1 MRKISV
7 KIGVTAVF
15 ALALFALS
23 ISQASAQKFKDK
35 TEGPVTLQV
44 DCDAGQSIQ
53 AAVDGAGDGD
63 TINVSGTCNE
73 RFTISKNRIKLI
85 GLTGA
90 SIIGPDNSGDMIR
103 VRGSNVLIDGFSTL
117 TGDRRSILVERAGSA
132 FIRNNIILGSGSTG
146 IGVKESSSARIENN
160 TIENSGTH
168 GVRVTE
174 SSFAR
179 VVGNLIKNSVRKGVI
194 VTQSGSAGIF
204 DNTITENQVG
214 IVMNTGGAGSI
225 DNNIITDNDGDGIAI
240 RNGSAVRLQ
249 RSASVSNPNTFER
262 NGGTTGSGDVG
273 LRCLGFSSIQLSVAQ
288 IFGTGVD
295 ANFAGDTSIREDCAA
310 SGPAAETVPDV
321 VGFLKADAEAEIIGA
336 GLAVGDITFETS
348 GSVPLDNVISQDPA
362 AGTITVDGSFFP
374 VDLVV
379 SGP

>member
-1 MRKISV
+1 MTAPRFRRLAERVHPRCTIRDFSYERSQR
-7 KIGVTAVF
+7 IG
-15 ALALFALS
+15 
-23 ISQASAQKFKDK
+23 D
-35 TEGPVTLQV
+35 
-44 DCDAGQSIQ
+44 
-53 AAVDGAGDGD
+53 
-63 TINVSGTCNE
+63 SGTCRE
-73 RFTISKNRIKLI
+73 TVIISKNRIKLI

-132 FIRNNIILGSGSTG
+132 FIRNNIILGSGGTG

-179 VVGNLIKNSVRKGVI
+179 VEDNMIKNSVRKGVI

-204 DNTITENQVG
+204 GNTITENQVG

-225 DNNIITDNDGDGIAI
+225 DDNIITDNDGDGIAI
-240 RNGSAVRLQ
+240 RNGSAVRLE
-249 RSASVSNPNTFER
+249 RSASVANPNTFER

-288 IFGTGVD
+288 NFGTGVD

-321 VGFLKADAEAEIIGA
+321 VGLTQGNAALTITGT
-336 GLAVGDITFETS
+336 GLVVGVITEQTDPAPV
-348 GSVPLDNVISQDPA
+348 GEVISQDPA
-362 AGTITVDGSFFP
+362 AGTITVDGSA

-379 SGP
+379 SLGP